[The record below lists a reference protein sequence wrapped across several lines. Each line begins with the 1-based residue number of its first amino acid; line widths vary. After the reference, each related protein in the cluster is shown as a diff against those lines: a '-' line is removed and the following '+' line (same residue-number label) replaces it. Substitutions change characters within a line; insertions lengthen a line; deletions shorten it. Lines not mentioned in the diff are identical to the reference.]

1 MVVCG
6 RESSGCWVGWLLGAR
21 SRGQGPVIRLLLPRI
36 SRGRRERRSRDGGGK
51 QVVASMRGMMDDGV
65 ARGSAAP
72 PPCTPARPL
81 CGGPPTIPP
90 WKKESL
96 SPLLASPSRKVTLH

>member
-36 SRGRRERRSRDGGGK
+36 SRGRRERRSRDGGEAGGG
-51 QVVASMRGMMDDGV
+51 VNEGDDG
-65 ARGSAAP
+65 
-72 PPCTPARPL
+72 
-81 CGGPPTIPP
+81 
-90 WKKESL
+90 
-96 SPLLASPSRKVTLH
+96 

>member
-1 MVVCG
+1 VL
-6 RESSGCWVGWLLGAR
+6 GWLVAR
-21 SRGQGPVIRLLLPRI
+21 RALQGPGPCDSVIASTHLPREEGEAKP
-36 SRGRRERRSRDGGGK
+36 RWGGK